1 MTKRPAQA
9 LLVIDMVQ
17 DFLPKVRSKGRRE
30 LIAATNDLTRMVR
43 GHSGTVIWVRQEFR
57 PDLSDAFLNMRRT
70 GVAITIAGTPGSQ
83 LDPELIAGPE
93 DRTVVKRR
101 YSAFFETDLDRLLL
115 PFAGTSLI
123 IAGINTHACVRMT
136 AIDAYQRDW
145 DVILASDCVASYD
158 PRHHA
163 ISLEYMDGK
172 IARALSNPE
181 IGSWLAAGEGNSADS
196 R

>member
-1 MTKRPAQA
+1 MTKRPALA

-17 DFLPKVRSKGRRE
+17 DFLPTVRSKDRSE
-30 LIAATNDLTRMVR
+30 LIAATNDLTKMVHD
-43 GHSGTVIWVRQEFR
+43 HSGTVIWVRQEFR
-57 PDLSDAFLNMRRT
+57 PDLSDAFLDMRRT
-70 GVAITIAGTPGSQ
+70 GEPITIAGTPGCQ

-93 DRTVVKRR
+93 DRTLVKRR

-145 DVILASDCVASYD
+145 DVIVASDCIASYD
-158 PRHHA
+158 PQHHA

-172 IARALSNPE
+172 IARALSNLE
-181 IGSWLAAGEGNSADS
+181 ISSWLAGRGKQ
-196 R
+196 RR